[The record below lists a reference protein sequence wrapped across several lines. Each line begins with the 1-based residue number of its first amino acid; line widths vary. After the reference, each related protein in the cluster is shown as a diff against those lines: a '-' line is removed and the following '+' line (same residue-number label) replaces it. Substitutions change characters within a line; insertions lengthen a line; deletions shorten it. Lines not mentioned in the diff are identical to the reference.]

1 MPVNTRHKSLQCF
14 IGVGAVFKPSISRVA
29 GSHHVLG
36 VKHLLCQ
43 LWHSHGSVHKRLDRI
58 SRQFYILQ
66 FCCAL
71 KNSPLRS
78 ATMQDKIQ
86 DPIICIFRTRICIC
100 ISNLPVLSAT
110 TRHKRG
116 KTRHEE
122 VETGEG
128 NLWDEMQIRIRIQM
142 QIQTQIQ
149 IQIKCMLRNG
159 GVGGQ
164 PVFFSVINIINIKR
178 N

>member
-1 MPVNTRHKSLQCF
+1 MDTRHQILHWY
-14 IGVGAVFKPSISRVA
+14 IGVGAVFKPSISWVA

-43 LWHSHGSVHKRLDRI
+43 LWHSHGSVHKRLGRI
-58 SRQFYILQ
+58 SRKFYILQ

-71 KNSPLRS
+71 KSSPLRS

-86 DPIICIFRTRICIC
+86 DPIICISRICIC
-100 ISNLPVLSAT
+100 ICISKVILTNKKPVLSAT
-110 TRHKRG
+110 TWYKRG

-128 NLWDEMQIRIRIQM
+128 NL
-142 QIQTQIQ
+142 
-149 IQIKCMLRNG
+149 
-159 GVGGQ
+159 
-164 PVFFSVINIINIKR
+164 
-178 N
+178 

>member
-1 MPVNTRHKSLQCF
+1 MDIRHQILKCF
-14 IGVGAVFKPSISRVA
+14 IGVGAVFTPSISRVA

-58 SRQFYILQ
+58 YRKFYIQQ

-71 KNSPLRS
+71 KSSPLHC
-78 ATMQDKIQ
+78 ATMQDKYKYL
-86 DPIICIFRTRICIC
+86 
-100 ISNLPVLSAT
+100 NLANKKPVLSAT
-110 TRHKRG
+110 TWYKRG

-128 NLWDEMQIRIRIQM
+128 NL
-142 QIQTQIQ
+142 
-149 IQIKCMLRNG
+149 
-159 GVGGQ
+159 
-164 PVFFSVINIINIKR
+164 
-178 N
+178 